1 MSIPQKAALILGVSG
16 TLIAVSMPVAQ
27 AQLQVTGG
35 GATINDAQ
43 VFQPDTGDRVD
54 AANPTTV
61 IGTDNRSVIYE
72 GEFLPSS
79 ILIETNQGPIPST
92 AIFRPTTFPVFDTS
106 VTNPGSPLNVSN
118 IADGTRSGEFQG
130 TLSFRSLNATGGASF
145 FNIPTTLNFSVT
157 AATGGTEL
165 GAVTEYRAENFILQ
179 ETGVATS
186 GSSFG
191 VVQRRTPVDL
201 VQYANG
207 DLSSTSPENQTV
219 FNRSVAAAAY
229 DVAREGIGFGYD
241 SLELGF
247 DSGVILTP
255 PGFDI
260 DGNTLIT
267 DGVFEG
273 EIETTRSTVTFI
285 SYFNENDIIEI
296 IGNLDEVE
304 YGNEVEP
311 PDGYD
316 DDVADNSDDS
326 DDSDSDSDDSDS
338 DDSDSDSDSESDT
351 EEETSEESDSDSG
364 EETDNNNES
373 GSEDSEETTDD
384 SEETSEESGS
394 GDDDTD
400 DSEESDDTE
409 ETDEETTDSGDRR
422 EERRR
427 RARLRRSV
435 QIGAVQVRPIFPRF
449 VFIGVFVFQNVPSGR
464 WFDPPATDGFEYE
477 MIPRD
482 VPVGLASR
490 IFPGMTG
497 VGQADDSLFTAISGF
512 PQNVD
517 ADDRF
522 TVSVEGQVLGEF
534 GPGDTVNFSDY
545 AELLGDRLVD
555 GTGVRKFVVADINPS
570 VDAANPVA
578 FPLKVDFSTATASFE
593 MRAMEATATAPVSQV
608 SLETGDAE

>member
-1 MSIPQKAALILGVSG
+1 M
-16 TLIAVSMPVAQ
+16 
-27 AQLQVTGG
+27 
-35 GATINDAQ
+35 
-43 VFQPDTGDRVD
+43 
-54 AANPTTV
+54 
-61 IGTDNRSVIYE
+61 
-72 GEFLPSS
+72 
-79 ILIETNQGPIPST
+79 
-92 AIFRPTTFPVFDTS
+92 
-106 VTNPGSPLNVSN
+106 
-118 IADGTRSGEFQG
+118 
-130 TLSFRSLNATGGASF
+130 
-145 FNIPTTLNFSVT
+145 
-157 AATGGTEL
+157 
-165 GAVTEYRAENFILQ
+165 
-179 ETGVATS
+179 
-186 GSSFG
+186 
-191 VVQRRTPVDL
+191 
-201 VQYANG
+201 
-207 DLSSTSPENQTV
+207 
-219 FNRSVAAAAY
+219 
-229 DVAREGIGFGYD
+229 AREGIGFGYD
-241 SLELGF
+241 SLDLGF

-326 DDSDSDSDDSDS
+326 DDSDSDSDDSDDSNSDSDS
-338 DDSDSDSDSESDT
+338 DDSDDSDSDDSDSDSESDT

-364 EETDNNNES
+364 EETGNNNES
-373 GSEDSEETTDD
+373 GSEDSDETTDD

-409 ETDEETTDSGDRR
+409 EADEETTDSGDRR